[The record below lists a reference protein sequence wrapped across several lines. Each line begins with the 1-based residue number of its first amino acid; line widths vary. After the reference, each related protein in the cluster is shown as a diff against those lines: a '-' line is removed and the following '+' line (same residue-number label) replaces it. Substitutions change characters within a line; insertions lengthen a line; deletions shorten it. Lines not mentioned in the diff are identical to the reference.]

1 MVLSS
6 ADAQIERMRFNTDRI
21 ASSTIPIV
29 RHRRQLLA
37 ALALV
42 SVTAV
47 SGRVRAQSRGTA
59 PSPMP
64 GMAPGT
70 MTAQVCIESCWRCHV
85 TCVDTERYCL
95 EKGGMHAVVTHVA
108 LMADCADMC
117 IRAADSMIRHSSAHA
132 AICTACAQLCESC
145 AQECEAFKNDKQ
157 MLVCARTCRDCA
169 AHCREMSKL
178 AI

>member
-1 MVLSS
+1 MALSN
-6 ADAQIERMRFNTDRI
+6 ADVQVGKMRVNGNRI
-21 ASSTIPIV
+21 TSPTILLE

-37 ALALV
+37 TLALL

-47 SGRVRAQSRGTA
+47 FGRVWAQSRGTA

-70 MTAQVCIESCWRCHV
+70 MTAQICIESCWRCHV
-85 TCVDTERYCL
+85 TCVDTEHYCL
-95 EKGGMHAVVTHVA
+95 ENGGVHAMVTHVA

-117 IRAADSMIRHSSAHA
+117 IKAADSMIRRSSAHA
-132 AICTACAQLCESC
+132 TICVACAQLCESC
-145 AQECEAFKNDKQ
+145 AQECETFKNDKQ
-157 MLVCARTCRDCA
+157 MLVCARACRDCA

>member
-1 MVLSS
+1 
-6 ADAQIERMRFNTDRI
+6 MRVNANRI
-21 ASSTIPIV
+21 AFPTVQIV
-29 RHRRQLLA
+29 QHRRQLIA
-37 ALALV
+37 VLALV

-47 SGRVRAQSRGTA
+47 SARVSAQSRGTA

-85 TCVDTERYCL
+85 TCVDTEHYCL
-95 EKGGMHAVVTHVA
+95 EKGGIHVMMTHVA
-108 LMADCADMC
+108 LMADCADVC
-117 IRAADSMIRHSSAHA
+117 IKAADSMIRHSSAHA
-132 AICTACAQLCESC
+132 AICIACAQLCESC
-145 AQECEAFKNDKQ
+145 ALECETFKNDKQ
-157 MLVCARTCRDCA
+157 MLVCARARRDCA